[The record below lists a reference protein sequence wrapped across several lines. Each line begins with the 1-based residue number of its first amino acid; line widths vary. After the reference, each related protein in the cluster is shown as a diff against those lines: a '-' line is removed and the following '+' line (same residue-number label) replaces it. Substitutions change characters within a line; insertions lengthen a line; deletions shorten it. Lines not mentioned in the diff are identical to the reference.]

1 MRTAK
6 IFQSGNSQA
15 VRIPKEFKLD
25 GDKVEIRK
33 RRNALVLS
41 PTKKSWAALIE
52 RLEKFTDDFM
62 KEGRKEHLFRKETDP
77 SREGAARHEHL
88 HLHHPAASHLCHQ

>member
-1 MRTAK
+1 MRMAK

-25 GDKVEIRK
+25 GDKVEIQK
-33 RRNALVLS
+33 RRNTLVLS

-52 RLEKFTDDFM
+52 SLDRFTDDFM
-62 KEGRKEHLFRKETDP
+62 KEGRKQ
-77 SREGAARHEHL
+77 
-88 HLHHPAASHLCHQ
+88 HPVQKRNRPFS